1 MTMGKVILED
11 SNLIKVLA
19 RKRPLKMPTSR
30 KQNDLK
36 HCMRRLSTR
45 EAAKRRSS
53 ARVRKSMSASSLTS
67 TPVKDGF
74 KAVDADADADAVASD
89 GISEELLIRSELAK
103 LDPEEN
109 EFEGRT
115 IRQSYSSENDTP
127 ETSPRKTFDYNYMV
141 NPYKN
146 QQPTTT
152 KDYEEQLND
161 TDKFFHL
168 DEPSEL

>member
-74 KAVDADADADAVASD
+74 KAVNVDADSDAVDTTTD

-103 LDPEEN
+103 LDPEVSSVEN
-109 EFEGRT
+109 V
-115 IRQSYSSENDTP
+115 SEP

-146 QQPTTT
+146 RTPT
-152 KDYEEQLND
+152 KDEEQQQQHSHLSD